1 MIVVKTEIEDS
12 IISESLDICCLAFI
26 NGEESMQDAC
36 LIKQDIITE
45 ELVYDDSACQINTE
59 IETTFILPEAMTT
72 VRREVGESTRPESL
86 DSCC

>member
-1 MIVVKTEIEDS
+1 MS
-12 IISESLDICCLAFI
+12 
-26 NGEESMQDAC
+26 
-36 LIKQDIITE
+36 E
-45 ELVYDDSACQINTE
+45 ELVYDDSACQIKTE